1 MKLSRLML
9 ATGMLAGSL
18 SRVRA
23 ADELP
28 KDAEKL
34 VMQFEQDVAE
44 IQSKADAEVI
54 ARRDRLFH
62 NLKAMR
68 DSYAK
73 DGKYDEAL
81 AIHDQIRDLQA
92 ERVEVEQGGM
102 WWPAQILKRRGDK
115 AYVRYAGWDEYWNEW
130 VTKDR
135 IRKPSPQRGPG
146 PVTD

>member
-1 MKLSRLML
+1 MKLCRLVL
-9 ATGMLAGSL
+9 ATGVLAVSL
-18 SRVRA
+18 SRAQA

-28 KDAEKL
+28 KDAQKL
-34 VMQFEQDVAE
+34 VVQFEQDVAE

-54 ARRDRLFH
+54 ARRDKLSQ
-62 NLKAMR
+62 NLKAIR

-73 DGKYDEAL
+73 EGKYDEAL
-81 AIHDQIRDLQA
+81 AIQDQIRDLQI

-135 IRKPSPQRGPG
+135 IRKPTAQSGPG
-146 PVTD
+146 QVAN